1 MNRRAALAVVTLAAV
16 GVAGSVPALAAKP
29 KPKPK
34 PKPISGTFSYTDVT
48 PDPTVT
54 ANSDAASHCHGNVPA
69 GPADVN
75 SHTLKVK
82 GKGLLTVVGKNAL
95 DWAMEVRDSKG
106 LVLAGSDGTN
116 PNDPEGTVVTLPKAG
131 SYLVVYCN
139 LEGEPTVSAT
149 YKYVYR

>member
-1 MNRRAALAVVTLAAV
+1 MNRRAAVAVVTLAAV
-16 GVAGSVPALAAKP
+16 GVAGSVPALAARP
-29 KPKPK
+29 RPK

-69 GPADVN
+69 APVDVN

-82 GKGLLTVVGKNAL
+82 GRGVLTVVGKNAL
-95 DWAMEVRDSKG
+95 DWAMEVRDAKG
-106 LVLAGSDGTN
+106 LVLAGSDGSN

-131 SYLVVYCN
+131 RYSVVYCN
-139 LEGEPTVSAT
+139 LEGEPMVSAT
-149 YKYVYR
+149 YRYVYR